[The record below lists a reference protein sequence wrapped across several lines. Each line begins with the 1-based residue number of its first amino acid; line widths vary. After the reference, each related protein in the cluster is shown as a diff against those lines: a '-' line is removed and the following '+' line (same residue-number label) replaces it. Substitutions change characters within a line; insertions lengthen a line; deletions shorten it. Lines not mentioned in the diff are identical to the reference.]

1 MARSRRPLAD
11 DIMHDGLVRKRPCNG
26 ADAMLCR
33 VVTTFIIESSNC
45 EAEFAVSEDSNV
57 EIVAC
62 STGSSGEI
70 AKASPDRWALAPG
83 NGIHTLQPP
92 ERLSVD
98 LHSAPGNLQSFAKR
112 DVVAS

>member
-57 EIVAC
+57 EIEAC

-92 ERLSVD
+92 ERLSV
-98 LHSAPGNLQSFAKR
+98 
-112 DVVAS
+112 